1 MTKSTGTVAATLAA
15 TPASTAR
22 IDAHHHIWDLT
33 AVELD
38 WMTEDMSALHRNF
51 GMDDMQR
58 ASAETGIQGSVLVQ
72 LVADGAETESLLTVA
87 QEVSAVLGVVGWVD
101 LTRPD
106 ISEELARL
114 AEVPGG
120 GWLCG
125 VRHPVQDEPDPDWL
139 RRPDVLRGL
148 RALGKA
154 NLAFDLL
161 TLPHQ
166 LAAAT
171 AAARDAPETTF
182 VLDHLSK
189 PRIPEDHGGPWA
201 EAVTALAECP
211 NVSGKIAGLAT
222 QADWDRW
229 SIEQIRPYVD
239 IAFSAFGPDRLMFG
253 SDWPVCLLA
262 TSYAGWVAAVEGLTG
277 GFTESESDS
286 LWRGTATR
294 AYRLLSRHD

>member
-1 MTKSTGTVAATLAA
+1 MTKSTGTAAVSLAGL
-15 TPASTAR
+15 PASTAR
-22 IDAHHHIWDLT
+22 IDAHHHIWELM

-38 WMTEDMSALHRNF
+38 WMTEDMRALQRNF
-51 GMDDMQR
+51 GMDDMLR
-58 ASAETGIQGSVLVQ
+58 ASAETGIRGSVLVQ
-72 LVADGAETESLLTVA
+72 LVADAAETESLLTVA
-87 QEVSAVLGVVGWVD
+87 QEVPSVLGVVGWVD

-106 ISEELARL
+106 ITEELARL
-114 AEVPGG
+114 AEDPGG

-148 RALGKA
+148 RALGRA

-166 LAAAT
+166 LPAAT

-182 VLDHLSK
+182 VLNHLSK
-189 PRIPEDHGGPWA
+189 PRIPEDHLGPWA
-201 EAVTALAECP
+201 AAVSALAECP
-211 NVSGKIAGLAT
+211 NVSCKIAGLAT
-222 QADWDRW
+222 QADWDGW
-229 SIEQIRPYVD
+229 SVEQLRPYAGA
-239 IAFSAFGPDRLMFG
+239 AFSAFGPDRMMFG

-262 TSYAGWVAAVEGLTG
+262 TSYAGWVAAVEDLIG

-294 AYRLLSRHD
+294 AYRLLARHS